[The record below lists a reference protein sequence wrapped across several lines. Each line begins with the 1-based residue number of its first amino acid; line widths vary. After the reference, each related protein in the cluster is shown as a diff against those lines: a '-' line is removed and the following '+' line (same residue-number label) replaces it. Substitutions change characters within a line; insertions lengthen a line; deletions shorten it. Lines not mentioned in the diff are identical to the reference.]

1 MAHDLINSGY
11 ARALLE
17 LALAEN
23 AIGRVE
29 EELFRLR
36 ELMKTNPVLLEFLKN
51 PNVKHE
57 GKRQALSEL
66 FQNRVHPLV
75 LNLLVTMSDQDRGG
89 RVLAIIEEFGAQA
102 AAARKTVSG
111 EVVAAVKLDDAM
123 LKRLE
128 SELSRTTGKNVQL
141 FQKVD
146 PSILGGAIIKIG
158 EQIIDGSLR
167 RKLNQLKEQLAH
179 SSEVSKHA

>member
-1 MAHDLINSGY
+1 MAHDPINTGY

-23 AIGRVE
+23 AVGRVE

-36 ELMKTNPVLLEFLKN
+36 ELLKANPALLEFLKN

-57 GKRQALSEL
+57 GKRQALAEL

-75 LNLLVTMSDQDRGG
+75 LNLLIAISDQDRGG
-89 RVLAIIEEFGAQA
+89 RIPQIIEQFSAQA
-102 AAARKTVSG
+102 AAARQSVTG
-111 EVVAAVKLDDAM
+111 EVVTAITMDDAT
-123 LKRLE
+123 LKRLTA
-128 SELSRTTGKNVQL
+128 ELSRTTGKNVQL

-146 PSILGGAIIKIG
+146 PSILGGAIIRIG
-158 EQIIDGSLR
+158 DQVIDGSLR
-167 RKLNQLKEQLAH
+167 RKLNQLKDQLAH
-179 SSEVSKHA
+179 